1 MSRGKCRLKK
11 RQVLTKGS
19 RLGSSGVEQA
29 AVNRWVVGS
38 NPSQDAK
45 WPVRLT
51 VRTLGFQPRN
61 TSSILVRATINC
73 GEDELVHTQVS

>member
-1 MSRGKCRLKK
+1 MFSQIHNYGERRRIVSEC
-11 RQVLTKGS
+11 
-19 RLGSSGVEQA
+19 LGSSVVEQA
-29 AVNRWVVGS
+29 AVNRLVVGS